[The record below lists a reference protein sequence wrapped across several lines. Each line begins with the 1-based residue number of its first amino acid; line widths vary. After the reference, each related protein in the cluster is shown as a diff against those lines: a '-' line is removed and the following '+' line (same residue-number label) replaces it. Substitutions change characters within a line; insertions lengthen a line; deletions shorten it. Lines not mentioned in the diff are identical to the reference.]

1 MEIDLDHNDSNI
13 DKSITLSKC
22 NLTQDEINS
31 KYKHFWSIII
41 YLIKVHLELIFQDL
55 DELQQRKLIGHTFPM
70 NNASRVCQ

>member
-41 YLIKVHLELIFQDL
+41 YLIKVHLELIFL
-55 DELQQRKLIGHTFPM
+55 LMIF
-70 NNASRVCQ
+70 